1 LSGRGC
7 CMVMV
12 TKRDGRTEAF
22 VPEKVV
28 VSAIKAGAPPE
39 VARAA
44 ARKIEKEIREGEST
58 REIQKKVLS
67 MLKADNPLWEQN
79 WRVFDTAVKKRS
91 G

>member
-1 LSGRGC
+1 
-7 CMVMV
+7 MVMV

>member
-1 LSGRGC
+1 
-7 CMVMV
+7 MVMV

-44 ARKIEKEIREGEST
+44 ARKVEKEIREGEST

-67 MLKADNPLWEQN
+67 RLKADNPLWEQN